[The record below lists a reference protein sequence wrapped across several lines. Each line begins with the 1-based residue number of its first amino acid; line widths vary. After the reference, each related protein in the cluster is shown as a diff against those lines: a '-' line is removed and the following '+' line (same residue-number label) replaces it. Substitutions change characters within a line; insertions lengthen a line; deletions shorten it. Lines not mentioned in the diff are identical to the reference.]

1 MIGTHL
7 GVKRFIEIG
16 WSHGCDHFSTAYQ
29 ERKCEVAYR
38 TRVNNTS
45 NHKPFNFC
53 LNLEQM
59 VHSGLTN
66 EMPFVELNN
75 VLYIYQL
82 GIIYAIFWLSKITH
96 RSTQR
101 IL

>member
-38 TRVNNTS
+38 TRV
-45 NHKPFNFC
+45 K
-53 LNLEQM
+53 
-59 VHSGLTN
+59 
-66 EMPFVELNN
+66 
-75 VLYIYQL
+75 
-82 GIIYAIFWLSKITH
+82 GILKNQGRKFS
-96 RSTQR
+96 
-101 IL
+101 